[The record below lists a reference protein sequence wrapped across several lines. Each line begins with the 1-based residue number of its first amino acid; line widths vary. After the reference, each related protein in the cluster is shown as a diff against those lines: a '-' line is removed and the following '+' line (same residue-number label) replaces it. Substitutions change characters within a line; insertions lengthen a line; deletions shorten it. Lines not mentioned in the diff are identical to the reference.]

1 MLLALNAAS
10 LDHNCSCDGDAV
22 SVKKNA
28 SASIQP
34 ILRIEIRYSCNTLL
48 PSILHSPTGICPSAA
63 VIPLR
68 CAPRSAD
75 FSIISRLS
83 ATSRKA
89 EQEGATIILQAHW
102 HIPELPVVR
111 RLSCI
116 CRSSREI
123 LLGRV
128 LMKILP
134 PRISLG
140 PRNQDEYHMYCCKG
154 QTHQETPS
162 TSSTWGAARQKP
174 GRVVVRHFCN

>member
-89 EQEGATIILQAHW
+89 EQEGATII
-102 HIPELPVVR
+102 VR
-111 RLSCI
+111 GEGVHDLGYCRI
-116 CRSSREI
+116 CPSASFRHTGTFQSFPSSGVSAAFADP
-123 LLGRV
+123 LG
-128 LMKILP
+128 K
-134 PRISLG
+134 
-140 PRNQDEYHMYCCKG
+140 YCL
-154 QTHQETPS
+154 EE
-162 TSSTWGAARQKP
+162 SS
-174 GRVVVRHFCN
+174 